1 MTISAF
7 SDELAQVRTK
17 KKEFLSQIERIV
29 PWKEWFAMIQPCYYK
44 GERGNKPYPL
54 EIMLRLYLLQNL
66 YDLSDE
72 ATVAEAIDSR
82 AFSEFCGVDSS
93 NQVPDGDTLGRFRN
107 LLIKNGLQEKL
118 FAQVVAA
125 LMERGL
131 ILKKGTIVD
140 STIISAPSSTKN
152 KEKERDPDA
161 HQVKKGN
168 TWHFGYKA
176 HIGVDK
182 DSGLVHT
189 VKATP
194 ANVHDVAEVP
204 KLLTG
209 EEETVYGDSGYLGA
223 GKREDAVVRN
233 KAGRKIKYKIN
244 RRPSQMK
251 KLSKSGQY
259 AAKKAERK
267 RNGRNLQG
275 KADIKGKGG
284 RSCASPLVLRCFGRR
299 GVPLHLSGLSLSVPA
314 ACGCH
319 EIDHLKASPLP
330 DNRITNHRIFVKK
343 YSWFGNHWELP
354 GSSLRMHRERAPE
367 RAVVSLLKVRVK
379 VVWAGAL
386 RIRP

>member
-29 PWKEWFAMIQPCYYK
+29 PWGEWLAMIQPCYYK

-82 AFSEFCGVDSS
+82 AFSDFCGVDSS

-107 LLIKNGLQEKL
+107 LLIRNGLQEKL

-152 KEKERDPDA
+152 KEKKRDPDA

-189 VKATP
+189 VKAT
-194 ANVHDVAEVP
+194 AVNVHD
-204 KLLTG
+204 
-209 EEETVYGDSGYLGA
+209 
-223 GKREDAVVRN
+223 
-233 KAGRKIKYKIN
+233 
-244 RRPSQMK
+244 RPSQVK

-259 AAKKAERK
+259 AAKKAEHAKSSVRA
-267 RNGRNLQG
+267 
-275 KADIKGKGG
+275 KAEH
-284 RSCASPLVLRCFGRR
+284 VFG
-299 GVPLHLSGLSLSVPA
+299 V
-314 ACGCH
+314 
-319 EIDHLKASPLP
+319 
-330 DNRITNHRIFVKK
+330 VKK
-343 YSWFGNHWELP
+343 QLHFRKTRYRGLEKQQAKFNI
-354 GSSLRMHRERAPE
+354 MF
-367 RAVVSLLKVRVK
+367 
-379 VVWAGAL
+379 AL
-386 RIRP
+386 ANLILADRPCLAA